1 MADDEIAEEDNDWT
15 QWDRERLLIYLRSK
29 WPLDEAEASLDIN
42 QLANRT
48 VLDLTPENR
57 DGLSRIF
64 TKLTNAVNTQFTESG
79 GLRETIE
86 QSLVT
91 ELLSRAKKTAKCPT
105 DDMRTLFLKE
115 INGRKPATLQALYV
129 AILKAFNMYE
139 KAKKQYG
146 KYGLLARDNAVKA
159 MLSNTEEEE
168 KGGNSNFKTNVQGKA
183 GKQEHQKQ
191 GKNRKDYSKACA
203 ACGRNGHKAGRDSCY
218 FVSANHPDYNTD
230 WKTLSFEKSNKGKA
244 WMAKGKPEIP
254 HGLTLSGKNWEPK
267 ISFQEWR
274 KKRAPDSED
283 TENPSKRQKKG
294 NNFTTN
300 HNCHLLDE
308 TESSP
313 VSEAH
318 TLHCGI
324 ITPQKKSYVDIL
336 VDTGSLQG
344 NYLSADVAQWLR
356 HQGVEEFFEK
366 IKVCSFKG
374 CETVNSYFLVD
385 FSFLDKISG
394 KIIIIEKILVITKL
408 PL

>member
-1 MADDEIAEEDNDWT
+1 
-15 QWDRERLLIYLRSK
+15 
-29 WPLDEAEASLDIN
+29 
-42 QLANRT
+42 
-48 VLDLTPENR
+48 
-57 DGLSRIF
+57 
-64 TKLTNAVNTQFTESG
+64 
-79 GLRETIE
+79 
-86 QSLVT
+86 
-91 ELLSRAKKTAKCPT
+91 
-105 DDMRTLFLKE
+105 MRTLFLKE

-129 AILKAFNMYE
+129 AILGAFNKYE

-159 MLSNTEEEE
+159 MISNTEEEE
-168 KGGNSNFKTNVQGKA
+168 EGGNSNSKSKVQEKA
-183 GKQEHQKQ
+183 KKQEQQ

-230 WKTLSFEKSNKGKA
+230 WKTLSFEKSNKGRA

-324 ITPQKKSYVDIL
+324 ITPQKKSYVNVLI
-336 VDTGSLQG
+336 DTGALQG
-344 NYLSADVAQWLR
+344 NYLSADVAQWLQ
-356 HQGVEEFFEK
+356 HQGVEEFKEK

-394 KIIIIEKILVITKL
+394 KIIIIEKIKTWLL
-408 PL
+408 PNCPYDIILGRKTLENFDLLGRINLSDKKYSQKFNFDLNKNETDISAQKAQSKTQCEKIRLDHKKMKDWEFCVGSAHPTS